1 MVSGGRGWS
10 KLDAVWPPWR
20 SGRKYCGGNAM
31 TLPRRGFL
39 QFAMALVA
47 GSRPAWAQ
55 AYPTRSV
62 RVVVPFAPGG
72 PTDIFAR
79 LITQKLSDQLGKQ
92 FYIENVGGASG
103 GIGTVQVSKAQPDGH
118 TILFNVNSFVIN
130 PIFFEK
136 AMYDPFRDFEPVMLA
151 ATNDVVFAVHPAV
164 PAKTVAEFVAFT
176 KAQGSRFTFSSGGA
190 GSVTH
195 LVGAQFGQ
203 SVGFDVVHVPYPGA
217 GPAVAAALAG
227 HVPAVFSSSPPVV
240 PYILEGGLRG
250 LAVTGK
256 ARAASLPD
264 VPTMAEA
271 GFPETKGDQ
280 WIGVFAPAKTPKDII
295 AVLHRELAKALAS
308 RDIKERFAAIG
319 FVPVASSPEEFAVL
333 LKSDTEN
340 WSKVIR
346 AGNLKPG

>member
-1 MVSGGRGWS
+1 
-10 KLDAVWPPWR
+10 LA
-20 SGRKYCGGNAM
+20 
-31 TLPRRGFL
+31 
-39 QFAMALVA
+39 A
-47 GSRPAWAQ
+47 GSRAAWAQ
-55 AYPTRSV
+55 AYPTRPV

-103 GIGTVQVSKAQPDGH
+103 GIGTVQVAKAQPDGY

-130 PIFFEK
+130 PIFLDK
-136 AMYDPFRDFEPVMLA
+136 TMYDPFRDFEPVMLA
-151 ATNDVVFAVHPAV
+151 ATNDVVFAVHPSV
-164 PAKTVAEFVAFT
+164 PAKTVAEFVAFI
-176 KAQGSRFTFSSGGA
+176 KGQGSRLTFSSGGA

-203 SVGFDVVHVPYPGA
+203 SVGFDAVHVPYPGA
-217 GPAVAAALAG
+217 GPAVAAAVAG
-227 HVPAVFSSSPPVV
+227 HVPAVFSSAPAAV
-240 PYILEGGLRG
+240 PQILEGRIRA

-256 ARAASLPD
+256 ERAPSLPD

-271 GFPETKGDQ
+271 GFAETKGDQ
-280 WIGVFAPAKTPKDII
+280 WIGVFVPAKTPKEII

-308 RDIKERFAAIG
+308 PDIKERFAQVG
-319 FVPVASSPEEFAVL
+319 FTPVGNSPEEFAAL
-333 LKSDTEN
+333 LRSDTEN

-346 AGNLKPG
+346 AGNLKPD

>member
-1 MVSGGRGWS
+1 
-10 KLDAVWPPWR
+10 
-20 SGRKYCGGNAM
+20 M

-39 QFAMALVA
+39 TACAVLAA
-47 GSRPAWAQ
+47 GSRAAWAQ
-55 AYPTRSV
+55 AYPTRPV

-103 GIGTVQVSKAQPDGH
+103 GIGTVQVAKAAPDGY
-118 TILFNVNSFVIN
+118 TILFNVNSFAIN
-130 PIFFEK
+130 PIFLEK
-136 AMYDPFRDFEPVMLA
+136 VMYDPFRDFEPIMLA
-151 ATNDVVFAVHPAV
+151 VTNDVVFAVHPSV
-164 PAKTVAEFVAFT
+164 PAKTVAEFVAFI
-176 KAQGSRFTFSSGGA
+176 KGQGSRLTFSSGGA

-195 LVGAQFGQ
+195 LVGAQFGL

-217 GPAVAAALAG
+217 GPAVAAAVAG
-227 HVPAVFSSSPPVV
+227 HVPAVFTSMPPAV
-240 PYILEGGLRG
+240 PQILEGRLRA

-256 ARAASLPD
+256 ARSPSLPD

-271 GFPETKGDQ
+271 GFAETKGDQ

-295 AVLHRELAKALAS
+295 MVLHRELAKALAS
-308 RDIKERFAAIG
+308 PDIKERFAIFG
-319 FVPVASSPEEFAVL
+319 FVPVGSTPEEMAAM

-346 AGNLKPG
+346 DGHLKPD